1 MSLPNAYVETLPPQV
16 MVFGYEAFGLHDVIR
31 VGRKSDRTGVLI
43 RRDTR
48 EKSLLKQAPRRGYL
62 SMEREGSC
70 LLCQEESSHQ
80 KLNLLAP

>member
-16 MVFGYEAFGLHDVIR
+16 TVFEYEAFGLYDVTR
-31 VGRKSDRTGVLI
+31 VGHKSDRTGVLI

-48 EKSLLKQAPRRGYL
+48 EKSLLEQTRRRGYV
-62 SMEREGSC
+62 STEREGSC

-80 KLNLLAP
+80 NLNLLAP